1 MVAALL
7 FHKYRFIGLLSVSKQ
22 WGREVAGNSK
32 ATFPVTVNSVFAI
45 VVGALGGGW
54 GWIGDIT
61 NSGFTNKN
69 GQKSCYIMVGKV

>member
-1 MVAALL
+1 ME
-7 FHKYRFIGLLSVSKQ
+7 Q
-22 WGREVAGNSK
+22 WGREVAGSSK

-69 GQKSCYIMVGKV
+69 GQKSCYIMAGKV